1 MPLHSTLSS
10 IDHYRAVGPVLRLAI
25 PAAGRQETL
34 SAIQSPSVSL
44 ALLIFEVLANPK
56 SALKTPTNI
65 RLDDEQ
71 FFWLRRGVAS
81 SRVEVIRERLPDHL
95 VFYFIALDLIL
106 SFFFKLNCNS
116 SQKRNSKQPTWFVP
130 LLALPRFS
138 QAQAP

>member
-44 ALLIFEVLANPK
+44 ALLLFEVLANPK
-56 SALKTPTNI
+56 SALKTPTNT

-71 FFWLRRGVAS
+71 FFWRQRGVAS
-81 SRVEVIRERLPDHL
+81 SRVDVIREVLPDRV
-95 VFYFIALDLIL
+95 VFYFVALDPNVDLNLGIT
-106 SFFFKLNCNS
+106 KLVT
-116 SQKRNSKQPTWFVP
+116 QAFYLETV
-130 LLALPRFS
+130 LAHHALGNLDTG
-138 QAQAP
+138 